1 MFIDMSNLWKSSSQE
16 EERLFAAVKKSDLF
30 SEDRMDT
37 FIKFN
42 YRAMENKDMNYH
54 TAFQK
59 ILSPRNKLKPKPEK
73 ISLRGTMNVSELWS
87 EKNLQDVLGS
97 LPYPKDRLKVLH
109 SYEKNNA
116 FKIKHLRNKQIQ
128 REGYRI

>member
-1 MFIDMSNLWKSSSQE
+1 
-16 EERLFAAVKKSDLF
+16 
-30 SEDRMDT
+30 
-37 FIKFN
+37 
-42 YRAMENKDMNYH
+42 MNYH

-59 ILSPRNKLKPKPEK
+59 ILSPRNKLKPEK
-73 ISLRGTMNVSELWS
+73 MSLRGTMNVSELWS

-116 FKIKHLRNKQIQ
+116 FKIKLMRKKQML

>member
-1 MFIDMSNLWKSSSQE
+1 MFIDMSNLWKSSSKE
-16 EERLFAAVKKSDLF
+16 EGRLFTAVKKSDLF

-42 YRAMENKDMNYH
+42 YRTMENKNMNYH
-54 TAFQK
+54 TVFQK
-59 ILSPRNKLKPKPEK
+59 VLSQRNKLKPDK

-87 EKNLQDVLGS
+87 EKNLQDIIGS

-116 FKIKHLRNKQIQ
+116 IRIKYLRNKQIQ
-128 REGYRI
+128 RESYRS